1 MATSDPLLPV
11 PKSRLLSSRAAS
23 RASHSAKPDEG
34 RERATTAISGQKCLG
49 LFGNF
54 GRGGSSAKMLRDC
67 LLSKPV
73 WFSNQCALTWKE
85 QVTPSKRLLYRLQP
99 SARRIGEIGSGLL
112 LTPTVVNAIERSD
125 EALLKKSKKRAASGR
140 ITTPPGNLQEQM
152 NAFQKTGSLTDMTA
166 LLPTATTRE
175 SEHPNMKI
183 TPDGRRAPTK
193 GKTSFKIGLADTIAL
208 LPTPN
213 ASEAVKGREKS
224 PSQMNR
230 HTPGMG
236 ATVGNATG
244 LKLQP
249 NFVEWM
255 MGYPQGYTSLVIIK
269 NASITKN
276 ITLSKCRIPDIGL
289 NG

>member
-1 MATSDPLLPV
+1 MATSDPLLPT
-11 PKSRLLSSRAAS
+11 PTANEDMHERMKKKENTGSNRHSLFLIDAISSPAAS
-23 RASHSAKPDEG
+23 HANHSLKPDEG
-34 RERATTAISGQKCLG
+34 KERATTAISGRKCLG

-54 GRGGSSAKMLRDC
+54 GRDGSSVKMLRDC

-85 QVTPSKRLLYRLQP
+85 QVTPSKRLLYRLSP
-99 SARRIGEIGSGLL
+99 SARRTGEIGFGLL

-125 EALLKKSKKRAASGR
+125 EALMKKSKKRLASGR

-152 NAFQKTGSLTDMTA
+152 NAFQKTGSLTDMT
-166 LLPTATTRE
+166 
-175 SEHPNMKI
+175 S
-183 TPDGRRAPTK
+183 
-193 GKTSFKIGLADTIAL
+193 L

-213 ASEAVKGREKS
+213 ASEAIKGRESS
-224 PSQMNR
+224 PSQMKR
-230 HTPGMG
+230 HTPGVG

-244 LKLQP
+244 LKLHP

-255 MGYPQGYTSLVIIK
+255 MGYPQNWTDLNSP
-269 NASITKN
+269 
-276 ITLSKCRIPDIGL
+276 RRDIES